1 MSSHNTNYIYN
12 HLPARF
18 RRDDEDLFLKRLLT
32 FFGETLD
39 KFDNDLDTFH
49 EQLAPETASEEF
61 LNWWLYA
68 FFGWAWF
75 PTWFTLE
82 RKRAFYANI
91 AKHYARRGTAIGIK
105 EFLEAFGLRVIVE
118 TGPQFFGEVV
128 SGEPVWSIVGPLGIV
143 VRLFPETDA
152 LAEELEFFG
161 EATAGEAT
169 AMSPGENLQRADLDE
184 LLRFVAPL
192 AQIIMIE
199 EIQHSQL

>member
-1 MSSHNTNYIYN
+1 MSSPNTDYLYRN
-12 HLPARF
+12 LPSRM
-18 RRDDEDLFLKRLLT
+18 RRDDDDLFLERFLR
-32 FFGETLD
+32 FFGGTLD
-39 KFDNDLDTFH
+39 KFDNDLDTFYA
-49 EQLAPETASEEF
+49 QIAPETASEEF

-82 RKRAFYANI
+82 RKRTFYANI

-118 TGPQFFGEVV
+118 TGPLFFGEVT
-128 SGEPVWSIVGPLGIV
+128 SGEPIWSIVGPLGIV

-152 LAEELEFFG
+152 VLEELEFFG
-161 EATAGEAT
+161 EATAGEST
-169 AMSPGENLQRADLDE
+169 AMSPGQNLQGADVDE

-199 EIQHSQL
+199 EIQHDQL